1 MCLFIQRTFR
11 APAILEQH
19 DRNLAFISCPSHD
32 LFFFFKQETTTKIAE
47 CVEAP
52 PFRARPLGRPSCFP
66 CPVLL
71 LPGGAGGV
79 DCGPWGPRCCPPG
92 CSPGR
97 AQGGGEGGAGALGK
111 AHPPASTHGQRPDS
125 VRHSLLFL
133 PGATGRFS
141 PQTQDRAWAVSPF
154 FGDEEMEGRAAWLPL
169 LLVHPH

>member
-1 MCLFIQRTFR
+1 MTGTWLSS
-11 APAILEQH
+11 PAHLTT
-19 DRNLAFISCPSHD
+19 
-32 LFFFFKQETTTKIAE
+32 FFFFFFLTRNNNKKIAE

-66 CPVLL
+66 CPFLL

-97 AQGGGEGGAGALGK
+97 AQGGGEGGTRALGK

-125 VRHSLLFL
+125 VQHSLLFL
-133 PGATGRFS
+133 PGATGRIFS
-141 PQTQDRAWAVSPF
+141 SNSGQSLGRFPLIWRGGNGRTGCMATLSLGAPPLVLPF
-154 FGDEEMEGRAAWLPL
+154 LPVPAAS
-169 LLVHPH
+169 

>member
-11 APAILEQH
+11 APAGILEKH

-32 LFFFFKQETTTKIAE
+32 LFFFFFKQETTKIAE

-97 AQGGGEGGAGALGK
+97 AQGGGEGGARALGK

-141 PQTQDRAWAVSPF
+141 PQTQDRA
-154 FGDEEMEGRAAWLPL
+154 
-169 LLVHPH
+169 